1 MARSITST
9 KTGSSLSAWP
19 NAHGRRAFSAVT
31 LLALGACTASPG
43 VSVESRSEAPATF
56 QRGAA
61 LEPVGALPDIGS
73 IKWGSC
79 AAQPAPWECGEIE
92 VPLDYR
98 DPDGA
103 DDISIAVTRFPAAA
117 AADRIGSLVL
127 NPGGPGGSGLD
138 LAWSYASLFPSALT
152 DTFDLVGFDPRGVGR
167 STAVDC
173 GDLNRSYTVVERD
186 CVDNSG
192 DLLPFV
198 GTANAARDME
208 QLRKALGDEQLTYL
222 GFSYGTALGAV
233 YANLFPDSVRALVL
247 DGSIDPAA
255 GQYNVDGTSTGSS
268 SDPFYGV
275 QDFEGTLDVFLDLC
289 DASRLCKAGP
299 RSRTLLDELRSQV
312 ADADTDYFDFWDEM
326 VTDQQVDGI
335 VSSAMYNTDLWVP
348 LAVALAD
355 AAEGDASTLAALG
368 SFFEAGYPRA
378 DSTYD
383 NLVEANLAIYCAD
396 FAGRTGRFAVDSC
409 RGWPESA
416 EPLPAIT
423 AVDVAHPIVVIGT
436 DGDPATPGFL
446 APRMAEALG
455 DAVSVRWEGAG
466 HTAFLHS
473 ECVDQIVIDYLVE
486 LKTPNARTQCGF
498 TDDVNTTVARASA
511 VFSID
516 RDKFL
521 IRLQSV
527 FEAEGSPPA
536 VARCMAEGIIDQG
549 SDSVVVYARLG
560 VLAPEY
566 VELLQR
572 LSCTGAP

>member
-1 MARSITST
+1 M
-9 KTGSSLSAWP
+9 
-19 NAHGRRAFSAVT
+19 
-31 LLALGACTASPG
+31 
-43 VSVESRSEAPATF
+43 
-56 QRGAA
+56 
-61 LEPVGALPDIGS
+61 LPDIAA
-73 IKWGSC
+73 IDWGPCDS
-79 AAQPAPWECGEIE
+79 QSAPWQCGEIE

-98 DPDGA
+98 DPSRA
-103 DDISIAVTRFPAAA
+103 DAITIAVTRLPAAVA
-117 AADRIGSLVL
+117 SGRIGSLVL

-138 LAWSYASLFPSALT
+138 LAWSYAALFPSALT
-152 DTFDLVGFDPRGVGR
+152 DSFDLVSFDPRGVGR

-173 GDLNRSYTVVERD
+173 GDLDRSYTVVERD
-186 CVDNSG
+186 CIDNSG

-198 GTANAARDME
+198 GTANVARDME

-233 YANLFPDSVRALVL
+233 YADLFPESVRAVVL

-255 GQYNVDGTSTGSS
+255 GQYNIDGTSTGSF

-275 QDFEGTLDVFLDLC
+275 QDFQGTLDVFLDLC
-289 DASRLCKAGP
+289 DASRLCRAGP
-299 RSRTLLDELRSQV
+299 RSRVLLNDLASTVEQ
-312 ADADTDYFDFWDEM
+312 ADTAYFDEWDDV
-326 VTDQQVDGI
+326 VTDRQVNGI
-335 VSSAMYNTDLWVP
+335 VASAMYNTDLWVP

-355 AAEGDASTLAALG
+355 AAQGDASTLAALG
-368 SFFEAGYPRA
+368 SFLEAGYPRA
-378 DSTYD
+378 QDTYD

-396 FAGRTGRFAVDSC
+396 FAGRSGRFAVATCD
-409 RGWPESA
+409 GWPESA

-423 AVDVAHPIVVIGT
+423 AIDLAHPIVVIGT

-455 DAVSVRWEGAG
+455 DAVSVRWQGAG

-473 ECVDQIVIDYLVE
+473 DCVDEIVVDYLIE
-486 LKTPNARTQCGF
+486 LKAPSARTRCGF

-516 RDKFL
+516 RAKFL

-527 FEAEGSPPA
+527 FEAEGSPPD
-536 VARCMAEGIIDQG
+536 VAHCLAIGIIEQG

-560 VLAPEY
+560 VHAPEY
-566 VELLQR
+566 EQLLQR
-572 LSCTGAP
+572 LSCTGVP

>member
-1 MARSITST
+1 MVLAACA
-9 KTGSSLSAWP
+9 SA
-19 NAHGRRAFSAVT
+19 
-31 LLALGACTASPG
+31 PG
-43 VSVESRSEAPATF
+43 VSVERRSESAPVFRRGDELAAVATLP
-56 QRGAA
+56 AI
-61 LEPVGALPDIGS
+61 EPIA
-73 IKWGSC
+73 WGDC
-79 AAQPAPWECGEIE
+79 AAQAAPWECGTIE

-98 DPDGA
+98 AADGSET
-103 DDISIAVTRFPAAA
+103 ISIAVTRLPAAVPD
-117 AADRIGSLVL
+117 DRVGSLVL

-138 LAWSYASLFPSALT
+138 LTWSYASLFPTELT
-152 DTFDLVGFDPRGVGR
+152 AAFDLVGFDPRGVGR

-173 GDLNRSYTVVERD
+173 GDLDRSFRVVERE
-186 CVDNSG
+186 CIENSG
-192 DLLPFV
+192 ELLPYV

-208 QLRKALGDEQLTYL
+208 QLRKALGDDQLTYL

-233 YANLFPDSVRALVL
+233 YADLFPDSVRALVL

-255 GQYNVDGTSTGSS
+255 GQYNVDGTATGSFG
-268 SDPFYGV
+268 DPFYGV

-289 DASRLCKAGP
+289 DASRQCKAGP
-299 RSRTLLDELRSQV
+299 RSRDLLDDLAFNVHE
-312 ADADTDYFDFWDEM
+312 ADTDYFDEWDEV
-326 VTDQQVDGI
+326 VTDQQVSGI
-335 VSSAMYNTDLWVP
+335 VASAMYNTDLWVP

-378 DSTYD
+378 EDSFD

-396 FAGRTGRFAVDSC
+396 FAGRTGRFAVASC

-416 EPLPAIT
+416 EPLPVIT
-423 AVDVAHPIVVIGT
+423 AVDVANPIVVIGT

-446 APRMAEALG
+446 APVMAEALG

-473 ECVDQIVIDYLVE
+473 ACVDRIVIDYLTDLRVPA
-486 LKTPNARTQCGF
+486 THTQCGF

-511 VFSID
+511 VFSLD
-516 RDKFL
+516 RDRFL

-527 FEAEGSPPA
+527 FEAEGSSPE
-536 VARCMAEGIIDQG
+536 VARCLAEAIIDQG

-560 VLAPEY
+560 VQSPDYL
-566 VELLQR
+566 ELRQR
-572 LSCTGAP
+572 VTCTGVP